1 MVFPV
6 HYGQKS
12 YCLGLG
18 IHRPSGSRQ
27 KVFGFVR
34 DLCSHHG
41 KVGVKEREKGERGGT
56 SV

>member
-1 MVFPV
+1 MVFPFHCV
-6 HYGQKS
+6 QKI

-18 IHRPSGSRQ
+18 IHRPSGSRE
-27 KVFGFVR
+27 KVLGFVR